1 MKALIVDDDVFVR
14 KCLIQMLP
22 WRELDFSQV
31 LEADNGADAL
41 DIAMRE
47 KVDLV
52 ITDVKMPQLDGLELS
67 TRLSRNMLDICILLL
82 SEHSDFE
89 FAQRAIKCG
98 VHDYILKPL
107 TSERLNEICD
117 KIRQATEEMQM
128 RRYYTAL
135 KIDKS
140 SVRDVIREMLESMD
154 AQAIQDAFDH
164 LAANKIHRDDLK
176 SFGLMFLTELFD
188 QTEAM
193 TFSKGE
199 VQALRTQLLD
209 DYARVK
215 NVTDL
220 RALVQTAC
228 AKCYALSMNG
238 STMSTSHVQKMVNYI
253 DTHYMD
259 PDLSVAQV
267 SEWLHLSPI
276 YTGALFKK
284 CNGKSIVSYIH
295 EVRIEQAKKLLLDAS
310 INVKE
315 VSTRVGY
322 MTPDYF
328 TRIFNMSVGVTPSKY
343 RAMILEKTR
352 EDAKANPA

>member
-47 KVDLV
+47 KTDLV
-52 ITDVKMPQLDGLELS
+52 ITDVKMPQMDGLELS
-67 TRLSRNMLDICILLL
+67 ARLSRNMLDICILLL
-82 SEHSDFE
+82 SEHSDFA
-89 FAQRAIKCG
+89 FAQQALKCG
-98 VHDYILKPL
+98 VRDYILKPL
-107 TSERLNEICD
+107 TGERLTEICE
-117 KIRQATEEMQM
+117 KIRQATEGMQM

-140 SVRDVIREMLESMD
+140 SVRKVICEMLESMD
-154 AQAIQDAFDH
+154 AQAIQDVFDH
-164 LAANKIHRDDLK
+164 FAANKIHRDDLK
-176 SFGLMFLTELFD
+176 SFGLMFLSELFD

-193 TFSKGE
+193 TFSKSE
-199 VQALRTQLLD
+199 VQGLRSRLLD
-209 DYARVK
+209 DYAQVK
-215 NVTDL
+215 DVTDL
-220 RALVQTAC
+220 RALLHTAC

-238 STMSTSHVQKMVNYI
+238 SVTSASHVQKIVSYI
-253 DTHYMD
+253 DTNYMD
-259 PDLSVAQV
+259 PNLSVAQV
-267 SEWLHLSPI
+267 SDWLHLSTI

-295 EVRIEQAKKLLLDAS
+295 EVRIEQAKKLLLDMS

-315 VSTRVGY
+315 VSMQVGY

-328 TRIFNMSVGVTPSKY
+328 SRIFNLSVGVTPSKY
-343 RAMILEKTR
+343 RSIMLENSR
-352 EDAKANPA
+352 ENARVRPT

>member
-31 LEADNGADAL
+31 LEADNGVDAL
-41 DIAMRE
+41 GIAMRE
-47 KVDLV
+47 TIDMV
-52 ITDVKMPQLDGLELS
+52 ITDVKMPQMDGLELA
-67 TRLSRNMLDICILLL
+67 TRLSGNMLDICILLL

-89 FAQRAIKCG
+89 FAQRALQCG

-107 TSERLNEICD
+107 TGERLAEICD
-117 KIRQATEEMQM
+117 KIRQATEGMQM

-140 SVRDVIREMLESMD
+140 SIRNLIREMLESMD
-154 AQAIQDAFDH
+154 AQAIQDAFGH

-176 SFGLMFLTELFD
+176 SFGLMFLSELFD

-193 TFSKGE
+193 TFAKGE
-199 VQALRTQLLD
+199 VQALRSRLLE
-209 DYARVK
+209 DYTWVK

-220 RALVQTAC
+220 RALVETAC
-228 AKCYALSMNG
+228 MKCYALSVNG
-238 STMSTSHVQKMVNYI
+238 STLSATNVQKMVNYI

-259 PDLSVAQV
+259 PNLSVTLV
-267 SEWLHLSPI
+267 SEWLHLSTI

-295 EVRIEQAKKLLLDAS
+295 EVRIEQAKKLLLNAS

-315 VSTRVGY
+315 VSMRVGY
-322 MTPDYF
+322 ITPDYF
-328 TRIFNMSVGVTPSKY
+328 ARIFNLSVGVTPSKY
-343 RAMILEKTR
+343 RSIMLDKAR
-352 EDAKANPA
+352 ENAKGYPA

>member
-22 WRELDFSQV
+22 WQELDFSQV
-31 LEADNGADAL
+31 LDASNGADAF

-47 KVDLV
+47 KIDLV

-67 TRLSRNMLDICILLL
+67 KKLSQNMLDVCILLL

-89 FAQRAIKCG
+89 FAQRALKCG

-107 TSERLNEICD
+107 TTERLAEICE
-117 KIRQATEEMQM
+117 KIKQATVEMQM

-140 SVRDVIREMLESMD
+140 GIRDMISEMLESMD
-154 AQAIQDAFDH
+154 AQALSDAFEH
-164 LAANKIHRDDLK
+164 IAMNKIHRDDLK
-176 SFGLMFLTELFD
+176 SFGLVFLSELFD
-188 QTEAM
+188 QTAAM
-193 TFSKGE
+193 TFSKNE
-199 VQALRTQLLD
+199 VSALCTRTLE
-209 DYARVK
+209 DYSHIK

-220 RALVQTAC
+220 LNFVKETC
-228 AKCYALSMNG
+228 GKCFALSMNNN
-238 STMSTSHVQKMVNYI
+238 SMSTTHVQKMVNYI
-253 DTHYMD
+253 DSHFMD

-295 EVRIEQAKKLLLDAS
+295 EVRIEQAKKMLLDVS
-310 INVKE
+310 VNVKE
-315 VSTRVGY
+315 VSSRVGY

-343 RAMILEKTR
+343 RSIMLDKERGGVK
-352 EDAKANPA
+352 